1 MFLVSK
7 LILKE
12 NPDLGKPMQ
21 STFRAKLN
29 RYLRKPY
36 KKYKGNI
43 PGNII

>member
-21 STFRAKLN
+21 RAKLN